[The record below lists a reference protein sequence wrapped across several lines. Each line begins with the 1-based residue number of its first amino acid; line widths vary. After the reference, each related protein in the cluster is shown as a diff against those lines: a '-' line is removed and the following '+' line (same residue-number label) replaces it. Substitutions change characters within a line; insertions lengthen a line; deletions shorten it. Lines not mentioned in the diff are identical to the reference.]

1 MKGVHLGEL
10 GALVKLFFTLF
21 VCGGLLAFGDSKLP
35 ALIAL
40 IVCMLVLFR

>member
-1 MKGVHLGEL
+1 MKGIHLGEL
-10 GALVKLFFTLF
+10 GAVVKLFFTLL

-40 IVCMLVLFR
+40 VLCMFLLFR